1 MLFYV
6 AGFLTGSVVLFL
18 LAFPPIGVLLA
29 LMARPV
35 VDATWNHPIVG
46 NLRWTE
52 VISVVVPVEI
62 LLFMALGAKLR
73 QSVKRLPLL
82 NIWCLNLSATFIS
95 FCLITIAQG
104 PTAAFSVFFRQING
118 FVGYYMGQAFFLEDK
133 GLRKFLLA
141 LVMAGLFPLAIGLY
155 QLVTGTQWIQAEAEG
170 LTRYVG
176 LYHDAFTIRYYMEQL
191 ILATILYSAIFG
203 NRRVVLNFA
212 LAVLGICAVIVMFK
226 AYSKSGMLT
235 LAAWVA
241 VWAILGRKF
250 LFLGFVTIGLLAI
263 GIYYLPEIS
272 RQLQQLFHKEIGAI
286 EGNIELERTLAGR
299 WYGWKEVWTSWNEIG
314 VFGKTFGSGL
324 VATGVHN
331 DYLMLLL
338 HGGLFAVMSYLALLF
353 TVGYKLMGYARKN
366 RTPLALGGVMA
377 FCMWMIDSIGLVP
390 SAYPGYQWFVWGII
404 GICLRRAQEESV
416 RQKEGIAKEAVRE
429 QPLVDLKGAT

>member
-6 AGFLTGSVVLFL
+6 AGFVTGWVVLSL
-18 LAFPPIGVLLA
+18 LAFPSIGVLFA

-52 VISVVVPVEI
+52 VISVAVPVEI
-62 LLFMALGAKLR
+62 LFFMALRAKAS
-73 QSVKRLPLL
+73 QSVKRLTLL
-82 NIWCLNLSATFIS
+82 NIWYLNLSATFIS
-95 FCLITIAQG
+95 FCLITIGQG
-104 PTAAFSVFFRQING
+104 PISALAVFFRQING
-118 FVGYYMGQAFFLEDK
+118 FIGYYMGQTFFLQDK
-133 GLRKFLLA
+133 SLRKFLLA
-141 LVMAGLFPLAIGLY
+141 LVMAGLYPLAIGLY
-155 QLVTGTQWIQAEAEG
+155 QLVTGAQWIQAEAEG
-170 LTRYVG
+170 LPRYVG

-191 ILATILYSAIFG
+191 ILAAVLYSAIFG
-203 NRRVVLNFA
+203 NRRVFLNLA
-212 LAVLGICAVIVMFK
+212 LAVLGICAVVVMFR

-235 LAAWVA
+235 LVVWMA

-250 LFLGFVTIGLLAI
+250 ILLGFVATALLAI

-272 RQLQQLFHKEIGAI
+272 DQLQQLFHKEIGAI

-299 WYGWKEVWTSWNEIG
+299 WYGWKEVWEAWKELGI
-314 VFGKTFGSGL
+314 FGKTFGSGL
-324 VATGVHN
+324 VGTGAHN

-338 HGGLFAVMSYLALLF
+338 HGGIFAVVSYLALLF
-353 TVGYKLMGYARKN
+353 TVGYKLIGYARKT

-404 GICLRRAQEESV
+404 GICLRRGQEEST
-416 RQKEGIAKEAVRE
+416 RQKDKVAKAAVRE
-429 QPLVDLKGAT
+429 QPLVDLKGVT